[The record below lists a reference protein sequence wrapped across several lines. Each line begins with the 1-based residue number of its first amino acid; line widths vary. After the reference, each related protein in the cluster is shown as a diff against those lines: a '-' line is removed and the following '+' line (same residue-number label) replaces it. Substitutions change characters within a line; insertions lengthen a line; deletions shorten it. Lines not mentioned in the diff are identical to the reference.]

1 MIVVL
6 KSTLAILAVFV
17 ALMGILGYV
26 QTRREVETFASAE
39 AEDALVTA
47 RSLRPMVEEV
57 WQGEGAA
64 RARQA
69 LERANASLPELTLR
83 WETVDDFLPTLDA
96 AAGATLKRG
105 EDVTLLEHARGGVG
119 RVRAVVPLG
128 GPDSRWALEVARTL
142 TEEGTVA
149 RAAIVGQVLGGV
161 ALAVGGTA
169 VASLVGLWFVGRP
182 MRRLVEQARRIGDG
196 DFAHRSTVTQKDE
209 VGFLAREMESMADR
223 LAQAQRTLAANNEER
238 IRVLEQLRH
247 ADRLTT
253 VGTLAAGIAHE
264 LGTPLNVVGGRAK
277 MIISGGQRPEQTV
290 DSARIIAAQVDRMV
304 RILRQLLDFAR
315 RGESVKQAV
324 ELKAIAERTTSLLE
338 TLARRHGIV
347 IELSCAGAQDKTSVL
362 ADPPQ
367 LEQVLTNLIVN
378 GIQAM
383 DHGVLRVN
391 VERLRETP
399 PPDHGGPQGEFVR
412 VEVRDEGLGI
422 AHELLPRVFEPFFTT
437 KPVGEGTGLGLS
449 VAYGIVRDHG
459 GWMSVTSEPGAG
471 TVFSVHLP
479 AAEAG

>member
-17 ALMGILGYV
+17 ALLGILGYV
-26 QTRREVETFASAE
+26 QTRREAE
-39 AEDALVTA
+39 AFADAEAKDALVTA
-47 RSLRPMVEEV
+47 HSLRPMIEEV
-57 WQGEGAA
+57 WQGEGPA
-64 RARQA
+64 RAHQA
-69 LERANASLPELTLR
+69 LERANASLPELGLR
-83 WETVDDFLPTLDA
+83 WDAIDAFLPALGADA
-96 AAGATLKRG
+96 RASLQRG
-105 EDVTLLEHARGGVG
+105 QDVTLMEHGRDGVG
-119 RVRAVVPLG
+119 RVRVVVPLG
-128 GPDSRWALEVARTL
+128 GPDSRSALEVARTL
-142 TEEGTVA
+142 TEEGAAV
-149 RAAIVGQVLGGV
+149 RAAILGQVLGGI

-169 VASLVGLWFVGRP
+169 VASLIGLWFVGRP
-182 MRRLVEQARRIGDG
+182 MRKLVEQARRIGDG
-196 DFAHRSTVTQKDE
+196 DFAYRSTVTQKDE
-209 VGFLAREMESMADR
+209 VGFLAHEMENMAER
-223 LAQAQRTLAANNEER
+223 LAEAQRTLAANGEER
-238 IRVLEQLRH
+238 IRVLDQLRH

-277 MIISGGQRPEQTV
+277 MIASGSQRTDQTIEG
-290 DSARIIAAQVDRMV
+290 ARIIAAQVDRMV

-315 RGESVKQAV
+315 RGESAKKAV
-324 ELKAIAERTTSLLE
+324 ELKAIAERTANLLE
-338 TLARRHGIV
+338 TLARRHGIA
-347 IELSCAGAQDKTSVL
+347 IELACAGGETSVL
-362 ADPPQ
+362 ADAPQ

-399 PPDHGGPQGEFVR
+399 PPDHGGSQGDFVR
-412 VEVRDEGLGI
+412 VDVSDEGSGI
-422 AHELLPRVFEPFFTT
+422 ARELLPRVFEPFFTT